1 MSRRRVT
8 TPEPRKPGTRRQE
21 LLMACKTLHAICAD
35 ILSKGEEICC
45 ENARVV
51 SGAEEKC
58 NDIVDCY
65 IELSQDVSKIVAKIN
80 TFNAKFMTEL
90 EEMDKK

>member
-21 LLMACKTLHAICAD
+21 LLVACKTLHAICAD
-35 ILSKGEEICC
+35 ILSKGEEFVA
-45 ENARVV
+45 NARVV

-80 TFNAKFMTEL
+80 TFNAKFLTEL